1 MRVGLTLV
9 CATTIALSFDLAAQT
24 PPQQG
29 FGPPMASDL
38 LAKQPQTPGAIG
50 DQQRHYY
57 FKDAGR
63 EMPYRL
69 YVPKTYRRGVRAPL
83 VVALHGFGGNHDY
96 FFGVVPNLANLIEQN
111 GFVFVAPM
119 GYSTGGWYGA
129 PLSIPGDRLRAVL
142 AAEGK
147 TPPPAPPGPEPNPDD
162 VRRER
167 DLSERDVLNVL
178 GLVTA
183 EYDIDPDRISL
194 MGHSMGG
201 LGTYFLGQKYANRWA
216 AIAPM
221 SGTMTD
227 HDYSLPR
234 LRTIPIMVSAGS
246 TEILTA
252 RVAREHVATMR
263 NMGMMA
269 EYVEIQGG
277 THMSMIA
284 PTVPRIFAFFRAH
297 SKQR

>member
-1 MRVGLTLV
+1 MRAGLTLV
-9 CATTIALSFDLAAQT
+9 CAATIALACGLAAQA

-29 FGPPMASDL
+29 FGPPLASEV

-50 DQQRHYY
+50 DQQRHYN
-57 FKDAGR
+57 FKEAGR

-69 YVPKTYRRGVRAPL
+69 YVPKTYRRGVRTPL

-96 FFGVVPNLANLIEQN
+96 FFGVVPDLPNLIEQS

-147 TPPPAPPGPEPNPDD
+147 TPPPSPPAPEPNPAE
-162 VRRER
+162 VRHERE
-167 DLSERDVLNVL
+167 LSERDVLNVL

-183 EYDIDPDRISL
+183 EYDIDPDRVYL

-201 LGTYFLGQKYANRWA
+201 LGTYFLGQKHAERWA

-221 SGTMTD
+221 SGTMSD

-234 LRTIPIMVSAGS
+234 LRKIPIMVSAGS

-252 RVAREHVATMR
+252 RLAREQVTAMR
-263 NMGMMA
+263 NMGMTA
-269 EYVEIQGG
+269 EYVEVEGG

-284 PTVPRIFAFFRAH
+284 PMVPRIFAFFRAH
-297 SKQR
+297 SRQR